1 MATESVRLSRAIL
14 GQARKEA
21 GVMSRTLQAQLEH
34 WARVGQA
41 IENAPG
47 YDRSKVNDALRGRI
61 SPDDLDPYQRAVY
74 DVEHEAIMEKA
85 GDEERAFFKRLA
97 EKQRAEGI
105 KSEDLGT

>member
-21 GVMSRTLQAQLEH
+21 GVMSRTVQAQLEH

-47 YDRSKVNDALRGRI
+47 YDRNKVQDALRGHVA
-61 SPDDLDPYQRAVY
+61 PDELDPYERSVY
-74 DVEHEAIMEKA
+74 DVEHEALMEKA
-85 GDEERAFFKRLA
+85 GDEEKAFFKQLA
-97 EKQRAEGI
+97 EKQRAAGI
-105 KSEDLGT
+105 DPQDLGS

>member
-47 YDRSKVNDALRGRI
+47 YDRTKVHDALRGHI
-61 SPDDLDPYQRAVY
+61 SPDELDPYERSVY

-85 GDEERAFFKRLA
+85 GDEERAFFKQLA
-97 EKQRAEGI
+97 DKQRAAGVN
-105 KSEDLGT
+105 SEDLGT